1 MLAESS
7 AETLPRLHPS
17 LELSVGQR
25 VTMICLA
32 YVPLLHILL
41 CIGTAAIV
49 LRSFGV
55 AWAILA
61 ALTALYLLPPMAV
74 ALARPRATLK
84 GSRFSVDSPEFLRWW
99 YTAQWQVVFSRF
111 PQLEE
116 LLRMVPGLYSSWLR
130 LWGAK
135 IGRIVYW
142 SPGMSVLDRPFV
154 EIGNRVVIGAGARL
168 SPHLLARGQDEITE
182 LILATII
189 IGDDAMIGGH
199 SLLPAG
205 VWVAAGEQTPGGRP
219 IAPFSRFQ
227 NGRSVRTIRFHKDI
241 NHEE

>member
-7 AETLPRLHPS
+7 AETLPRLRPS

-25 VTMICLA
+25 ATMICLA
-32 YVPLLHILL
+32 YVPLLHILF

-55 AWAILA
+55 AWAILP

-74 ALARPRATLK
+74 AMARPRATLK

-116 LLRMVPGLYSSWLR
+116 LLRMVPGLYSTWLR
-130 LWGAK
+130 LWGAR

-168 SPHLLARGQDEITE
+168 SPHFLARGQDGMTE

-189 IGDDAMIGGH
+189 IGDDAIIGGH

-205 VWVAAGEQTPGGRP
+205 VSVGACEQTPGGRP

-241 NHEE
+241 KDEE